1 MPALA
6 DLFELFVQLKPAFFQ
21 LVELGVDLG
30 LAAQAFHHAR
40 FIGLLIR
47 GAVGQEGFEFC
58 LLFLQWRHALF
69 DRVDVLLQRLAQRIQ
84 ALTFGGFFALLVSA
98 IGGRCAIC
106 IG

>member
-47 GAVGQEGFEFC
+47 GAVGQDGADPAAVF
-58 LLFLQWRHALF
+58 
-69 DRVDVLLQRLAQRIQ
+69 Q
-84 ALTFGGFFALLVSA
+84 ALREWKNRF
-98 IGGRCAIC
+98 
-106 IG
+106 